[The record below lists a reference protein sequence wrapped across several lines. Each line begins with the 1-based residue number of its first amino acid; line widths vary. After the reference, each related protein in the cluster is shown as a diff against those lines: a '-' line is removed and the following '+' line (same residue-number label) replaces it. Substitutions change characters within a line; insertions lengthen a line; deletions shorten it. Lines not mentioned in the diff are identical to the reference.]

1 MKLILKQEVD
11 GLGTIGD
18 VVKVRD
24 GYGRNFLIP
33 QGMAIMATAANL
45 KTIEGEKKRLA
56 KVRANNVSLATSL
69 KDQLSNVSLTFKLKA
84 GAEGKLFGSVTHT
97 HIADAL
103 NEKGFNIDKR
113 KIMID
118 HVNHVGDYDVKIK
131 LFGDIIGQVKVSV
144 QAAE

>member
-24 GYGRNFLIP
+24 GYGRNYLIP
-33 QGMAIMATAANL
+33 QGFAIMATAANL
-45 KTIEGEKKRLA
+45 KTIEGEKRRLA
-56 KVRANNVSLATSL
+56 KVRANSVSLATSL

-84 GAEGKLFGSVTHT
+84 GEEGKLFGSVTHT

-103 NEKGFNIDKR
+103 TEKGFNIDKR

-131 LFGDIIGQVKVSV
+131 LFGDIVGQIKVSV

>member
-24 GYGRNFLIP
+24 GYGRNYLIP

-56 KVRANNVSLATSL
+56 KVRANSVSLATSL

-84 GAEGKLFGSVTHT
+84 GEEGKLFGSVTHT

-103 NEKGFNIDKR
+103 TEKGFNIDKR
-113 KIMID
+113 KIMFD

-131 LFGDIIGQVKVSV
+131 LFGDIVGQVKVSV